1 MMESVISPLNERET
15 LSIWQRLMDLKK
27 IDRISVSESDKLIS
41 DTVFPDGEDPHEAVM
56 SFLVH
61 SFLEGKVL
69 RVHECTSEHAVPFEI
84 KNSKT

>member
-1 MMESVISPLNERET
+1 LAKVDEFEE
-15 LSIWQRLMDLKK
+15 
-27 IDRISVSESDKLIS
+27 IDRISVSESDKPIS
-41 DTVFPDGEDPHEAVM
+41 DTVLPDGEHSHEAVM

-61 SFLEGKVL
+61 SFLKGKVL